1 MFRVTILSYP
11 LASLL
16 YGPSAEQYVMITND
30 DNGSSARIRGFKT
43 HGDMISSAV
52 GGAICDTLMYACPY
66 VQTTDRIP
74 GDAPQMYESLCERLG
89 VHSEEQDAQV
99 EAMGMAA
106 SAAYDVQPQIG
117 ETRPESGRQISAAVC
132 ADCGNAECTCSRK

>member
-1 MFRVTILSYP
+1 ML
-11 LASLL
+11 
-16 YGPSAEQYVMITND
+16 TND
-30 DNGSSARIRGFKT
+30 DGGSSSRIRDFPT

-74 GDAPQMYESLCERLG
+74 GDGPQTYEKLCERLG
-89 VHSEEQDAQV
+89 VHSEDEDAAV
-99 EAMGMAA
+99 EEMGRAA

-117 ETRPESGRQISAAVC
+117 ETRPESGRQIDAAVC